1 MEKHGRK
8 LKKKFKIMLVIV
20 AILLIGIAT
29 LLGTF
34 CYFKSPVS
42 NDKKEV
48 SVVIESGSTI
58 SDIATLLK
66 KEGLIKNE
74 AFFKLYVKL
83 KNVSNVYAAKYY
95 FSPSMN
101 LDKIINTLKKGG
113 VNENEISITFKEGK
127 TIKDY
132 AKVLSE
138 TTNISEDEFLTKMKD
153 KTYLTSLIKS
163 YWFLTD
169 AILDSNIYYGLEG
182 YLAPDTYNFKD
193 KDVTVE
199 EVIKTL
205 LDQEEKNLSPYKDT
219 LSKMN
224 VHEVLTL
231 ASISELEGL
240 KDTDRKL
247 IVGVFQNRLSKG
259 MNLGSD
265 VTTYYAFNQAMD
277 KDLTS
282 EMFNTYNPYNTRS
295 SEMAG
300 KLPVGPIC
308 NPSKESILASINPT
322 KSDYY
327 YFVAD
332 KNGNVYYTKTSS
344 EHSAKVKEL
353 KEKGDWIW

>member
-1 MEKHGRK
+1 MFGLYQYQVSPTDKSSNAKVEVVIKQGMSTSQIASL
-8 LKKKFKIMLVIV
+8 LKKKY
-20 AILLIGIAT
+20 LIRDE
-29 LLGTF
+29 F
-34 CYFKSPVS
+34 
-42 NDKKEV
+42 
-48 SVVIESGSTI
+48 
-58 SDIATLLK
+58 
-66 KEGLIKNE
+66 
-74 AFFKLYVKL
+74 FFKVYMKL
-83 KNVSNVYAAKYY
+83 NRRDSIKASTYY
-95 FSPSMN
+95 FSKNMS
-101 LDKIINTLKKGG
+101 LDNIVSLLEKGTSNTD
-113 VNENEISITFKEGK
+113 ISITFKEGK

-132 AKVLSE
+132 AKLLSE

-153 KTYLTSLIKS
+153 KTYLASLIKS

-295 SEMAG
+295 SAMAG

-308 NPSKESILASINPT
+308 NPSIESIMASINPT

>member
-1 MEKHGRK
+1 MRK
-8 LKKKFKIMLVIV
+8 IAIIFLIIGVLLLGAFGFYQYQVSPTDKSSNAKVEVVIKQGMSTSQIASLLKKKY
-20 AILLIGIAT
+20 LIRDE
-29 LLGTF
+29 F
-34 CYFKSPVS
+34 
-42 NDKKEV
+42 
-48 SVVIESGSTI
+48 
-58 SDIATLLK
+58 
-66 KEGLIKNE
+66 
-74 AFFKLYVKL
+74 FFKVYIKL
-83 KNVSNVYAAKYY
+83 NRRGSIKASTYY
-95 FSPSMN
+95 LSKDMN
-101 LDKIINTLKKGG
+101 LDKIISLLERGASNTD
-113 VNENEISITFKEGK
+113 ISITFKEGK

-132 AKVLSE
+132 AKVISE
-138 TTNISEDEFLTKMKD
+138 STNISEDEFLTKMKD
-153 KTYLTSLIKS
+153 TTYLTSLINS

-193 KDVTVE
+193 RDVTVE

-205 LDQEEKNLSPYKDT
+205 LDQEEKNLSPYKNT

-224 VHEVLTL
+224 IHEVLTL
-231 ASISELEGL
+231 ASISELEGV

-308 NPSKESILASINPT
+308 NPSIESILASINPT
-322 KSDYY
+322 SSDYY

-332 KNGNVYYTKTSS
+332 KYGNVYYTKTSS

>member
-1 MEKHGRK
+1 MFGLYQFQVSPTDKSSNAKVEVVIKQGMSTSQIASL
-8 LKKKFKIMLVIV
+8 LKKKY
-20 AILLIGIAT
+20 LIRDE
-29 LLGTF
+29 L
-34 CYFKSPVS
+34 
-42 NDKKEV
+42 
-48 SVVIESGSTI
+48 
-58 SDIATLLK
+58 
-66 KEGLIKNE
+66 
-74 AFFKLYVKL
+74 FFKVYMKL
-83 KNVSNVYAAKYY
+83 NRRDSIKASTYYLSKNMSLDNIVSLLEKGA
-95 FSPSMN
+95 S
-101 LDKIINTLKKGG
+101 NTD
-113 VNENEISITFKEGK
+113 ISITFKEGK

-132 AKVLSE
+132 AKLLSE

-308 NPSKESILASINPT
+308 NPSIESIKASINPT

>member
-1 MEKHGRK
+1 MFGLYQYQVSPTDKSSNAKVEVVIKQGMSTSQIASL
-8 LKKKFKIMLVIV
+8 LKKK
-20 AILLIGIAT
+20 
-29 LLGTF
+29 
-34 CYFKSPVS
+34 Y
-42 NDKKEV
+42 
-48 SVVIESGSTI
+48 
-58 SDIATLLK
+58 
-66 KEGLIKNE
+66 LIKDE
-74 AFFKLYVKL
+74 FFFKVYMKL
-83 KNVSNVYAAKYY
+83 NRRDSIKASTYYLSKNMSLDNIVSLLEKGA
-95 FSPSMN
+95 S
-101 LDKIINTLKKGG
+101 NTD
-113 VNENEISITFKEGK
+113 ISITFKEGK

-153 KTYLTSLIKS
+153 KTYLASLIKS

-308 NPSKESILASINPT
+308 NPSIESIMASINPT

>member
-1 MEKHGRK
+1 MFG
-8 LKKKFKIMLVIV
+8 LYQYQVSP
-20 AILLIGIAT
+20 T
-29 LLGTF
+29 D
-34 CYFKSPVS
+34 KSS
-42 NDKKEV
+42 NAKVE
-48 SVVIESGSTI
+48 VVIKQGMST
-58 SDIATLLK
+58 SQIASLLK
-66 KEGLIKNE
+66 RKYLIRDE
-74 AFFKLYVKL
+74 FFFKVYMKL
-83 KNVSNVYAAKYY
+83 NRRDSIKASTYYLSKNMSLDNIVSLLEKGA
-95 FSPSMN
+95 S
-101 LDKIINTLKKGG
+101 NTD
-113 VNENEISITFKEGK
+113 ISITFKEGK

-308 NPSKESILASINPT
+308 NPSIESIKASINPT

>member
-1 MEKHGRK
+1 MFGLYQYQVSPTDKSSNAKVEVVIKQGMSTSQIASL
-8 LKKKFKIMLVIV
+8 LKKKY
-20 AILLIGIAT
+20 LIRDE
-29 LLGTF
+29 F
-34 CYFKSPVS
+34 
-42 NDKKEV
+42 
-48 SVVIESGSTI
+48 
-58 SDIATLLK
+58 
-66 KEGLIKNE
+66 
-74 AFFKLYVKL
+74 FFKVYMKL
-83 KNVSNVYAAKYY
+83 NRRDSIKASTYYLSKNMSLDNIVSLLEKGA
-95 FSPSMN
+95 S
-101 LDKIINTLKKGG
+101 NTD
-113 VNENEISITFKEGK
+113 ISITFKEGK

-295 SEMAG
+295 SAMAG

-332 KNGNVYYTKTSS
+332 KNGTVYYTKTSS

>member
-1 MEKHGRK
+1 MRK
-8 LKKKFKIMLVIV
+8 I
-20 AILLIGIAT
+20 AIIFLIIGVL

-34 CYFKSPVS
+34 GFYQYQVSPTDKSS
-42 NDKKEV
+42 NAKVEV
-48 SVVIESGSTI
+48 VVKPGMST
-58 SDIATLLK
+58 SQIASLLK
-66 KEGLIKNE
+66 KKYLIRDE
-74 AFFKLYVKL
+74 LFFKVYMKL
-83 KNVSNVYAAKYY
+83 NRRDSIKASTYYLSKN
-95 FSPSMN
+95 MN
-101 LDKIINTLKKGG
+101 LDKIVSLLEKGASNTD
-113 VNENEISITFKEGK
+113 ISITFKEGK

-132 AKVLSE
+132 AKVISE
-138 TTNISEDEFLTKMKD
+138 STNISEEEFLTKMKD
-153 KTYLTSLIKS
+153 TTYLTSLINS

-169 AILDSNIYYGLEG
+169 VILDNNIYYGLEG

-199 EVIKTL
+199 EVVKTL
-205 LDQEEKNLSPYKDT
+205 LDQEEKNLSLYKDT

-224 VHEVLTL
+224 IHEVLTL
-231 ASISELEGL
+231 ASMAELEGV
-240 KDTDRKL
+240 KETDRKL

-295 SEMAG
+295 SAMAG

-308 NPSKESILASINPT
+308 NPSKESIVASINPT
-322 KSDYY
+322 RSDYY

-332 KNGNVYYTKTSS
+332 KNGNVYYTKTSN

>member
-1 MEKHGRK
+1 MFGLYQYQVSPTDKSSNAKVEVVIKQGMSTSQIASL
-8 LKKKFKIMLVIV
+8 LKKKY
-20 AILLIGIAT
+20 LIRDE
-29 LLGTF
+29 F
-34 CYFKSPVS
+34 
-42 NDKKEV
+42 
-48 SVVIESGSTI
+48 
-58 SDIATLLK
+58 
-66 KEGLIKNE
+66 
-74 AFFKLYVKL
+74 FFKVYMKL
-83 KNVSNVYAAKYY
+83 NRRDSIKASTYYLSKNMSLDNIVSLLEKGA
-95 FSPSMN
+95 S
-101 LDKIINTLKKGG
+101 NTD
-113 VNENEISITFKEGK
+113 ISITFKEGK

-132 AKVLSE
+132 AKLLSE
-138 TTNISEDEFLTKMKD
+138 ATNISEDEFLTKMKD

-308 NPSKESILASINPT
+308 NPSIESIMASINPT

>member
-1 MEKHGRK
+1 MRK
-8 LKKKFKIMLVIV
+8 IAIIFLIIGVLLLGMFGLYQYQVSPTDKSSNAKVEVVIKQGMSTSQIASLLKKKY
-20 AILLIGIAT
+20 LIRDE
-29 LLGTF
+29 F
-34 CYFKSPVS
+34 
-42 NDKKEV
+42 
-48 SVVIESGSTI
+48 
-58 SDIATLLK
+58 
-66 KEGLIKNE
+66 
-74 AFFKLYVKL
+74 FFKVYMKL
-83 KNVSNVYAAKYY
+83 NRRDSIKASTYYLSKNMSLDNIVSLLEKGA
-95 FSPSMN
+95 S
-101 LDKIINTLKKGG
+101 NTD
-113 VNENEISITFKEGK
+113 ISITFKEGK

-132 AKVLSE
+132 AKLLSE

-295 SEMAG
+295 SAMAG

>member
-1 MEKHGRK
+1 MRK
-8 LKKKFKIMLVIV
+8 I
-20 AILLIGIAT
+20 AIIFLIIGVL

-34 CYFKSPVS
+34 GFYQYQVSPTDKSSDAKV
-42 NDKKEV
+42 EV
-48 SVVIESGSTI
+48 VVKPGMST
-58 SDIATLLK
+58 SQIASLLK
-66 KEGLIKNE
+66 KKYLIRDE
-74 AFFKLYVKL
+74 FFFKVYMKL
-83 KNVSNVYAAKYY
+83 NRRDSIKASTYYLSKN
-95 FSPSMN
+95 MN
-101 LDKIINTLKKGG
+101 LDKIVSLLEKGASNTD
-113 VNENEISITFKEGK
+113 ISITFKEGK

-132 AKVLSE
+132 AKVISE
-138 TTNISEDEFLTKMKD
+138 STNISEEEFLTKMKD
-153 KTYLTSLIKS
+153 TTYLTSLINS

-205 LDQEEKNLSPYKDT
+205 LDQEEKNLSPYKDA

-224 VHEVLTL
+224 IHEVLTL
-231 ASISELEGL
+231 ASMAELEGV

-295 SEMAG
+295 SAMAG

-308 NPSKESILASINPT
+308 NPSSESIVASINPT
-322 KSDYY
+322 SSDYY

>member
-1 MEKHGRK
+1 MRK
-8 LKKKFKIMLVIV
+8 IAIIFLIIGVLLLGMFGLYQYQVSPTDKSSNAKVEVVIKQGMSTSQIASLLKKKY
-20 AILLIGIAT
+20 LIRDE
-29 LLGTF
+29 F
-34 CYFKSPVS
+34 
-42 NDKKEV
+42 
-48 SVVIESGSTI
+48 
-58 SDIATLLK
+58 
-66 KEGLIKNE
+66 
-74 AFFKLYVKL
+74 FFKVYMKL
-83 KNVSNVYAAKYY
+83 NRRDSIKASTYYLSKNMSLDNIVSLLEKGA
-95 FSPSMN
+95 S
-101 LDKIINTLKKGG
+101 NTD
-113 VNENEISITFKEGK
+113 ISITFKEGK

-240 KDTDRKL
+240 KYTDRKL

-308 NPSKESILASINPT
+308 NPSIESIMASINPT

>member
-1 MEKHGRK
+1 MRK
-8 LKKKFKIMLVIV
+8 IAIIFLIIGVLLLGMFGLYQYQVSPTDKSSNAKVEVVIKQGMSTSQIASLLKKKYLIRDEFFFKVYMKLNRRDSIKASTYYLSKNMSLDNI
-20 AILLIGIAT
+20 
-29 LLGTF
+29 
-34 CYFKSPVS
+34 
-42 NDKKEV
+42 V
-48 SVVIESGSTI
+48 SVLEKG
-58 SDIATLLK
+58 A
-66 KEGLIKNE
+66 
-74 AFFKLYVKL
+74 
-83 KNVSNVYAAKYY
+83 SNT
-95 FSPSMN
+95 
-101 LDKIINTLKKGG
+101 D
-113 VNENEISITFKEGK
+113 ISITFKEGK

-219 LSKMN
+219 LSKLN

-282 EMFNTYNPYNTRS
+282 EMFNAYNPYNTRS
-295 SEMAG
+295 SAMAG

>member
-1 MEKHGRK
+1 MRK
-8 LKKKFKIMLVIV
+8 I
-20 AILLIGIAT
+20 AIIFLIIGVL

-34 CYFKSPVS
+34 GFYQYQVSPTDKSS
-42 NDKKEV
+42 NAKVE
-48 SVVIESGSTI
+48 VVIKQGMST
-58 SDIATLLK
+58 SQIASLLK
-66 KEGLIKNE
+66 KKYLIRDE
-74 AFFKLYVKL
+74 FFFKVYMKL
-83 KNVSNVYAAKYY
+83 NRRDSIKASTYYLSKN
-95 FSPSMN
+95 MN
-101 LDKIINTLKKGG
+101 LDKIVSLLEKGASNTD
-113 VNENEISITFKEGK
+113 ISITFKEGK

-138 TTNISEDEFLTKMKD
+138 STNISEEAFLTKMKD
-153 KTYLTSLIKS
+153 TTYLTSLINS

-205 LDQEEKNLSPYKDT
+205 LDQEEKNLSPYKDA

-224 VHEVLTL
+224 IHEVLTL
-231 ASISELEGL
+231 ASMAELEGV
-240 KDTDRKL
+240 KESDRKL

-295 SEMAG
+295 SAMAG

-308 NPSKESILASINPT
+308 NPSSESIGASINPT
-322 KSDYY
+322 SSDYY

>member
-1 MEKHGRK
+1 MRK
-8 LKKKFKIMLVIV
+8 I
-20 AILLIGIAT
+20 AIIFLIIGVL

-34 CYFKSPVS
+34 GFYQYQVSPTDKSS
-42 NDKKEV
+42 NAKVK
-48 SVVIESGSTI
+48 VVIKQGMST
-58 SDIATLLK
+58 SQIASLLK
-66 KEGLIKNE
+66 KKYLIRDE
-74 AFFKLYVKL
+74 FFFKVYMKL
-83 KNVSNVYAAKYY
+83 NRRDSIKASTYYLSKNMSLDNIVSLLEKGA
-95 FSPSMN
+95 S
-101 LDKIINTLKKGG
+101 NTD
-113 VNENEISITFKEGK
+113 ISITFKEGK

-169 AILDSNIYYGLEG
+169 TILDSNIYYGLEG

-205 LDQEEKNLSPYKDT
+205 LDQEKKNLSPYKDT

-224 VHEVLTL
+224 IHEVLTL
-231 ASISELEGL
+231 ASMAELEGV

-308 NPSKESILASINPT
+308 NPSIESIMASISPT
-322 KSDYY
+322 SSDYY

>member
-1 MEKHGRK
+1 MYH
-8 LKKKFKIMLVIV
+8 
-20 AILLIGIAT
+20 
-29 LLGTF
+29 
-34 CYFKSPVS
+34 C
-42 NDKKEV
+42 
-48 SVVIESGSTI
+48 
-58 SDIATLLK
+58 LK
-66 KEGLIKNE
+66 KELLIRIY
-74 AFFKLYVKL
+74 L
-83 KNVSNVYAAKYY
+83 
-95 FSPSMN
+95 
-101 LDKIINTLKKGG
+101 
-113 VNENEISITFKEGK
+113 
-127 TIKDY
+127 
-132 AKVLSE
+132 LSE

-265 VTTYYAFNQAMD
+265 VTTYYAFNQTMD

-295 SEMAG
+295 SAMAG

-308 NPSKESILASINPT
+308 NPSIESIMASINPT

>member
-1 MEKHGRK
+1 MRK
-8 LKKKFKIMLVIV
+8 I
-20 AILLIGIAT
+20 AIIFLIIGVL

-34 CYFKSPVS
+34 GLYQYQVSPTDKSS
-42 NDKKEV
+42 NAKVE
-48 SVVIESGSTI
+48 VVIKQGMST
-58 SDIATLLK
+58 SQIASLLK
-66 KEGLIKNE
+66 KKYLIRDE
-74 AFFKLYVKL
+74 FFFKVYMKL
-83 KNVSNVYAAKYY
+83 NRRDSIKASTYYLSKNMSLDNIVSLLEKGA
-95 FSPSMN
+95 S
-101 LDKIINTLKKGG
+101 NTD
-113 VNENEISITFKEGK
+113 ISITFKEGK

-132 AKVLSE
+132 AKLLSE

-295 SEMAG
+295 SAMAG

>member
-1 MEKHGRK
+1 MFGLYQYQVSPTDKSSNAKVEVVIKQGMSTSQIASL
-8 LKKKFKIMLVIV
+8 LKKK
-20 AILLIGIAT
+20 
-29 LLGTF
+29 
-34 CYFKSPVS
+34 Y
-42 NDKKEV
+42 
-48 SVVIESGSTI
+48 
-58 SDIATLLK
+58 
-66 KEGLIKNE
+66 LIKDE
-74 AFFKLYVKL
+74 FFFKVYMKL
-83 KNVSNVYAAKYY
+83 NRRDSIKASTYYLSKNMSLDNIVSLLEKGA
-95 FSPSMN
+95 S
-101 LDKIINTLKKGG
+101 NTD
-113 VNENEISITFKEGK
+113 ISITFKEGK

-132 AKVLSE
+132 AKLLSE

-153 KTYLTSLIKS
+153 KTYLASLIKS

-308 NPSKESILASINPT
+308 NPSIESIMASINST

>member
-1 MEKHGRK
+1 MRK
-8 LKKKFKIMLVIV
+8 I
-20 AILLIGIAT
+20 AIIFLIIGVL

-34 CYFKSPVS
+34 GFYQYQVSPTDKSS
-42 NDKKEV
+42 NAKVE
-48 SVVIESGSTI
+48 VVIKQGMST
-58 SDIATLLK
+58 SQIASLLK
-66 KEGLIKNE
+66 KKYLIRDE
-74 AFFKLYVKL
+74 FFFKVYIKL
-83 KNVSNVYAAKYY
+83 NRRGSIKASTYY
-95 FSPSMN
+95 LSKDMN
-101 LDKIINTLKKGG
+101 LDKIISLLERGASNTD
-113 VNENEISITFKEGK
+113 ISITFKEGK

-132 AKVLSE
+132 AKVVSE
-138 TTNISEDEFLTKMKD
+138 STNISEEEFLAKMKD
-153 KTYLTSLIKS
+153 TTYLTSLINS

-169 AILDSNIYYGLEG
+169 TILDSNIYYGLEG

-193 KDVTVE
+193 RDVTVE

-224 VHEVLTL
+224 IHEVLTL
-231 ASISELEGL
+231 ASMAELEGV

-295 SEMAG
+295 SAMAG

-308 NPSKESILASINPT
+308 NPSIESIGASINPT
-322 KSDYY
+322 NSDYY

-344 EHSAKVKEL
+344 EHSTKVKEL

>member
-1 MEKHGRK
+1 MKLNRRDSIKASTYYLSKNMSLDNIVSLLEK
-8 LKKKFKIMLVIV
+8 
-20 AILLIGIAT
+20 
-29 LLGTF
+29 GT
-34 CYFKSPVS
+34 S
-42 NDKKEV
+42 NTD
-48 SVVIESGSTI
+48 
-58 SDIATLLK
+58 
-66 KEGLIKNE
+66 
-74 AFFKLYVKL
+74 
-83 KNVSNVYAAKYY
+83 
-95 FSPSMN
+95 
-101 LDKIINTLKKGG
+101 
-113 VNENEISITFKEGK
+113 ISITFKEGK

-132 AKVLSE
+132 AKLLSE

-153 KTYLTSLIKS
+153 KTYLASLIKS

-295 SEMAG
+295 SAMAG

-308 NPSKESILASINPT
+308 NPSIESIMASINPT

>member
-1 MEKHGRK
+1 MFGLYQYQVSPTDKSSNAKVEVVIKQGMSTSQIASL
-8 LKKKFKIMLVIV
+8 LKKKY
-20 AILLIGIAT
+20 LIRDE
-29 LLGTF
+29 F
-34 CYFKSPVS
+34 
-42 NDKKEV
+42 
-48 SVVIESGSTI
+48 
-58 SDIATLLK
+58 
-66 KEGLIKNE
+66 
-74 AFFKLYVKL
+74 FFKVYMKL
-83 KNVSNVYAAKYY
+83 NRRDSIKASTYYLSKNMSLDNIVSLLEKGT
-95 FSPSMN
+95 S
-101 LDKIINTLKKGG
+101 NTD
-113 VNENEISITFKEGK
+113 ISITFKEGK

-132 AKVLSE
+132 AKLLSE

-153 KTYLTSLIKS
+153 KTYLASLIKS

-295 SEMAG
+295 SAMAG

-308 NPSKESILASINPT
+308 NPSIESIMASINPT
-322 KSDYY
+322 KSDCY

>member
-1 MEKHGRK
+1 MRK
-8 LKKKFKIMLVIV
+8 I
-20 AILLIGIAT
+20 AIIFLIIGVL

-34 CYFKSPVS
+34 GFYQYQVSPTDKSS
-42 NDKKEV
+42 NAKIE
-48 SVVIESGSTI
+48 VVIKQGMST
-58 SDIATLLK
+58 SQIASLLK
-66 KEGLIKNE
+66 KKYLIRDE
-74 AFFKLYVKL
+74 FFFKVYMKL
-83 KNVSNVYAAKYY
+83 NRRDSIKASTYYLSKN
-95 FSPSMN
+95 MN
-101 LDKIINTLKKGG
+101 LDKIVSLLEKGASNTD
-113 VNENEISITFKEGK
+113 ISITFKEGK

-132 AKVLSE
+132 AKVISE
-138 TTNISEDEFLTKMKD
+138 STNISEEAFLTKMKD

-265 VTTYYAFNQAMD
+265 VTTYYAFNQTMD

-295 SEMAG
+295 SAMAG

-308 NPSKESILASINPT
+308 NPSIESIMASINPT